1 MRLQTQTEIWA
12 KGYWTLIAVII
23 AAGVFAALNYTKNE
37 TTTSLVENKA
47 KKITIKQRAFW
58 VFLAFIP
65 SSLMLGVT
73 SHMANN
79 IASAPF
85 LWIIPLALYLL
96 TFVIVFAKKPIVAPN
111 QLIKFFPWV
120 ILVALIGGFV
130 LKLFVLLS
138 IFLSLICYFIIVL
151 FCHGRLVE
159 ARPDVTNLTEFYIWM
174 SFGGVLGGVFN
185 ALIAPAIFP
194 NVYEY
199 LVVLIAAQIAVPP
212 KTERSFNET
221 KNKFLNL
228 AKYAIPALIVYVS
241 FKFIGLDTR
250 IGAFLG
256 GSILLLGLSKM
267 RGQMKTIFL
276 DVGILAALV
285 LILPTL
291 YEKPILTDR
300 SFFGVLHVKE
310 VKSEFGT
317 VHKFVHGDTVH
328 NYQLRDPSLRKI
340 PLAYYAPGLS
350 LIHI

>member
-47 KKITIKQRAFW
+47 KKITTKQRAFW

-151 FCHGRLVE
+151 FCRGRLVE

-185 ALIAPAIFP
+185 ALIAPAI
-194 NVYEY
+194 
-199 LVVLIAAQIAVPP
+199 
-212 KTERSFNET
+212 S
-221 KNKFLNL
+221 
-228 AKYAIPALIVYVS
+228 VS
-241 FKFIGLDTR
+241 YTHLT
-250 IGAFLG
+250 
-256 GSILLLGLSKM
+256 
-267 RGQMKTIFL
+267 
-276 DVGILAALV
+276 
-285 LILPTL
+285 LPTI
-291 YEKPILTDR
+291 Y
-300 SFFGVLHVKE
+300 SV
-310 VKSEFGT
+310 
-317 VHKFVHGDTVH
+317 
-328 NYQLRDPSLRKI
+328 
-340 PLAYYAPGLS
+340 
-350 LIHI
+350 